1 MGLAEVG
8 LSTVYA
14 GIVLNALYSVFKRFY
29 RGGCR
34 VIQGGDFEG
43 ACRRIMAIVWGGIDS
58 GYRR

>member
-14 GIVLNALYSVFKRFY
+14 GIVLNALYSVFQM
-29 RGGCR
+29 GGGR